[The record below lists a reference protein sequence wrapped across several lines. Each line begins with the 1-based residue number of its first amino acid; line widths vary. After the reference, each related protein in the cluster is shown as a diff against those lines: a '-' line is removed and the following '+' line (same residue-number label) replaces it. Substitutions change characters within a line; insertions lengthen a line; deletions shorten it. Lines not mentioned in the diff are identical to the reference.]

1 MPWSRVARYRW
12 GVSEPRN
19 PPQDPQETPREAVP
33 AVDGP
38 QGPQPVTDAVAV
50 GPWRRRT
57 RRTAY
62 ANPWM
67 EVVHDE
73 VDRPDGS
80 PGIYG
85 VVRFR
90 NVAVGVVAVDADG
103 RILLVGQHRYTLDR
117 YSWEIPEGGAPM
129 AEDPELGARRELAE
143 ETGAEADTW
152 RVLVRFSLSNSVTD
166 EVGVIYLASGL
177 HPGTA
182 SPEPSEELAVRWATV
197 DEVLAEI
204 DAGEIHD
211 IMTIA
216 GITRYAL
223 ELTRGLTPGA

>member
-1 MPWSRVARYRW
+1 VTEPEIPSQTPDSRPE
-12 GVSEPRN
+12 GSSPDEPGTS
-19 PPQDPQETPREAVP
+19 P
-33 AVDGP
+33 
-38 QGPQPVTDAVAV
+38 VAV
-50 GPWRRRT
+50 GPWRRRSRT
-57 RRTAY
+57 TAY
-62 ANPWM
+62 ANPWV

-90 NVAVGVVAVDADG
+90 NVAVGVVAVDEAG

-129 AEDPELGARRELAE
+129 DEDPELGARRELAE
-143 ETGAEADTW
+143 ETGYTADAW
-152 RVLVRFSLSNSVTD
+152 RVLCRFSLSNSITD
-166 EVGVIYLASGL
+166 EVGVIYLATGL
-177 HPGTA
+177 REGTA
-182 SPEPSEELAVRWATV
+182 SPEPSEELAIRWATP
-197 DEVLAEI
+197 DAVLAEI

-216 GITRYAL
+216 GVTRYLL
-223 ELTRGLTPGA
+223 EGGWPRMGGGREPLSRTP